1 MDFPGAQKGKER
13 KSSSSSKGFW
23 GKKDKERRD
32 QSKESRG
39 ERSVQGILAT
49 PVSFPTNRS
58 GLRKSKQGIGIHCK
72 LEGGPKNGNKLCQLH
87 CTKWISGLK
96 KQLHLFPFPSSPKIA
111 KSPPNWITVEHDHK
125 DSSVSLSGGLSLQKD
140 PHAKNLSEKRKLLLV
155 QWLQD
160 LGATL
165 LNARLCLVFLSG
177 GPLLFVVYPCVYTL
191 LFFNTSVEQPK
202 RIIPPAHR
210 FCCLKLH
217 SAVWQSHV
225 QALAGLASM
234 GLLRWTTMKN

>member
-23 GKKDKERRD
+23 GKKEKERRD

-96 KQLHLFPFPSSPKIA
+96 KQLHLFPFPSSPKY
-111 KSPPNWITVEHDHK
+111 
-125 DSSVSLSGGLSLQKD
+125 SSVSEAVELDKEGAVHNPDSRVRKCSSRGLKTSPSSDSAENQEEYLKSSKGRAAEENGHTD
-140 PHAKNLSEKRKLLLV
+140 DGEKVVRI
-155 QWLQD
+155 
-160 LGATL
+160 
-165 LNARLCLVFLSG
+165 CLE
-177 GPLLFVVYPCVYTL
+177 T
-191 LFFNTSVEQPK
+191 
-202 RIIPPAHR
+202 
-210 FCCLKLH
+210 
-217 SAVWQSHV
+217 
-225 QALAGLASM
+225 
-234 GLLRWTTMKN
+234 

>member
-125 DSSVSLSGGLSLQKD
+125 YSSVSEAVELDKEGAVHNPDSRVRKCSSRGLKTSPSSDSAENQEEYLKSSKGRAAEENGHTDDGEKVVRICLETWTLCHLISQSLPTVTIQIQLHSLSL
-140 PHAKNLSEKRKLLLV
+140 
-155 QWLQD
+155 
-160 LGATL
+160 
-165 LNARLCLVFLSG
+165 F
-177 GPLLFVVYPCVYTL
+177 
-191 LFFNTSVEQPK
+191 
-202 RIIPPAHR
+202 I
-210 FCCLKLH
+210 
-217 SAVWQSHV
+217 
-225 QALAGLASM
+225 
-234 GLLRWTTMKN
+234 